1 MRTQIFN
8 RSEGSNTHGSPTF
21 RRPPFGKEL
30 AIIEESNKEGGTT
43 SLHIN
48 QEENTTIGFEENKST
63 VADNGSDA
71 EPTFKSAFKN
81 VASAHHILGLHKPD
95 ELT

>member
-1 MRTQIFN
+1 MF
-8 RSEGSNTHGSPTF
+8 RSA
-21 RRPPFGKEL
+21 PFGKEL

-43 SLHIN
+43 SSLHIN
-48 QEENTTIGFEENKST
+48 QEENTAIGYEENKSM
-63 VADNGSDA
+63 VADKDSDA

-81 VASAHHILGLHKPD
+81 VASAHHILGLQKPD